1 MQKIMQHYDLEKE
14 IGLTASTTKIAETVY
29 LTYIYVNSTVVAA
42 GKIDVSK
49 EPLKQRTA
57 RYAVSLLLERLMMS
71 GRFRSDLKRK
81 Y

>member
-1 MQKIMQHYDLEKE
+1 MQKIMQHYDLEDN
-14 IGLTASTTKIAETVY
+14 LTASTTKVGNMVY

-71 GRFRSDLKRK
+71 GRFRSDFKRK

>member
-1 MQKIMQHYDLEKE
+1 MQKIMQHYDLEDN
-14 IGLTASTTKIAETVY
+14 LTASTTEIAKMTY
-29 LTYIYVNSTVVAA
+29 LTYIYVNSVIVAA

-57 RYAVSLLLERLMMS
+57 RYAVSLLLERLMLS
-71 GRFRSDLKRK
+71 GRFRQDIKRK